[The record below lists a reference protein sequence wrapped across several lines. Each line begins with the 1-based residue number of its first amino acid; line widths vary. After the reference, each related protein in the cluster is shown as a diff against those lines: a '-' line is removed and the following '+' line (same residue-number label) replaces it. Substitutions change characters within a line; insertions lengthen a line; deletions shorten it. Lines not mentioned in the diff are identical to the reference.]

1 MKRRLLAMVLSLAM
15 LMGLLPTAALAAG
28 SGGLLAVP
36 RIRIWARERKGRCL
50 RRSLSSTRMA

>member
-28 SGGLLAVP
+28 SGGPSGGAPYQDLGQREEGAVSAEKFV
-36 RIRIWARERKGRCL
+36 IY
-50 RRSLSSTRMA
+50 